1 MRVLLQLL
9 RFDEQYLLEIP
20 VITQICFFCLLKIG
34 YARLDYYFALHNFV
48 KGD

>member
-20 VITQICFFCLLKIG
+20 VISGHAQICFFA
-34 YARLDYYFALHNFV
+34 Y
-48 KGD
+48 